1 MHSHTDNQEITRKD
15 SRFNPFAPLVVIS
28 KQTLSFFLW
37 VAFSLIGGAIGIIV
51 NCVRRWL
58 FEDVQLLKA
67 IADEGGNGSF
77 YTYSIALIASVL
89 SSVFI
94 NFVEK
99 KEVQFRKFKIPVIT
113 IAIYLLFFGG
123 VMYTLFMGFSSK
135 GETARSGVME
145 WGQVVMVVV
154 AITLSVYAF
163 CVCRMDNEALRPLFK
178 KVEDHYFDD
187 NNDNAFDDNIP
198 SNIESAASTSNDL

>member
-1 MHSHTDNQEITRKD
+1 MDSQTENQGNPQKD
-15 SRFNPFAPLVVIS
+15 SRFNLFAPLVVIS

-37 VAFSLIGGAIGIIV
+37 IAFSLFGGAIGIIV
-51 NCVRRWL
+51 NCLRRWL
-58 FEDVQLLKA
+58 FEDVPLPKA

-77 YTYSIALIASVL
+77 YTYSIALIAAVL

-99 KEVQFRKFKIPVIT
+99 KEAQFRKYKIPVIT

-123 VMYTLFMGFSSK
+123 VMYTLFMSFSSK
-135 GETARSGVME
+135 GETAKSGVME
-145 WGQVVMVVV
+145 WGQVVMVVL
-154 AITLSVYAF
+154 AIILSVYAF
-163 CVCRMDNEALRPLFK
+163 CVCRMDNDALRPFFK

-187 NNDNAFDDNIP
+187 NNDNAFDADIP
-198 SNIESAASTSNDL
+198 SNIDINASTTND